1 MLTLFSA
8 LSDSALQCSTVL
20 SNAFRMIYLSMH
32 FETFFFFP
40 LSLATVLLN
49 THVYLLKC
57 ISLGMEMQN
66 ISAGFVKFTT
76 SLICGKYLRYRHRF
90 NSAGR
95 KKTYKLFKQIQTVYL
110 SVMFVFNKLTDSV
123 CFLSAFKSTDSFKD
137 DLFF

>member
-1 MLTLFSA
+1 MHLVLCLSSTMKIRKKKKQTWVLKLILTLFSA
-8 LSDSALQCSTVL
+8 LSDLALQCSTVL

-32 FETFFFFP
+32 FETIFFFLFFFSP

-76 SLICGKYLRYRHRF
+76 SLICEKYLRYRHCF

-95 KKTYKLFKQIQTVYL
+95 KKKL
-110 SVMFVFNKLTDSV
+110 
-123 CFLSAFKSTDSFKD
+123 
-137 DLFF
+137 